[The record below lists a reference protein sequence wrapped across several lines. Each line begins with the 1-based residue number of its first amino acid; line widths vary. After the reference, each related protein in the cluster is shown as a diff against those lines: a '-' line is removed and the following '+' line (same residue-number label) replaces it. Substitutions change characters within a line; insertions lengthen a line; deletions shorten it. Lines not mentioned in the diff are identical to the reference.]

1 MKLYRFG
8 APMERI
14 AVDVLGPLPET
25 TRGNK
30 YLLIAMDYFTKWPE
44 IYPIPNQEAMTVAE
58 VLVKVFVCRFGVP

>member
-1 MKLYRFG
+1 
-8 APMERI
+8 MERI

-25 TRGNK
+25 RRGNK

-58 VLVKVFVCRFGVP
+58 VLMKEFVC